1 MQESHQKQPLFLKH
15 LCQIQFPENQLED
28 SGCCLQVH
36 REGFPLPYISY
47 LLFSVNKRI
56 RVISFY
62 LVLKIEH
69 IYKAFQF
76 MIFVHGVD
84 RYLQNVL
91 VVTKQIIF

>member
-47 LLFSVNKRI
+47 LLFSVNKR
-56 RVISFY
+56 
-62 LVLKIEH
+62 
-69 IYKAFQF
+69 
-76 MIFVHGVD
+76 
-84 RYLQNVL
+84 
-91 VVTKQIIF
+91 